1 MKFAHISDIHLGAF
15 REPILRQLER
25 EVFEDAVEK
34 CIELHVDFVLVCGDI
49 FHVSIPDLTIVNDT
63 IKTLRLLES
72 ADIPVYAIY
81 GSHDYTPTGTSI
93 IDILDTAGIL
103 TNIMKSRQDEEGKII
118 LQFVVDPKTKAKLT
132 GISARRI
139 GLESKTFENLDR
151 ARLEAE
157 KGFKVFAFH
166 SGITELKPAFL
177 SEMETVPLS
186 NFPKG
191 FDYYAGGHIHVTDQF
206 SQPGYTKIAFPG
218 PLFTGYGKDIEDTA
232 RGTKRGFYVVDFTEK
247 VNHVEFVEIKGF
259 DGCYFSYEVTGKN
272 SAQAKR
278 ELTKELE
285 KLEVNGRVVIIRVK
299 GELSGGKTTDI
310 NFVELQRELYG
321 RGAIYVQFNR
331 FGLSSKEFEANKLAG
346 EDPSQIETNLFR
358 ENIGTVKVSQ
368 ANLKGDQGVQ
378 SAVELLRVTR
388 DGQKGGESKQDYQK
402 RILYSGIETLKLQE
416 EFKEEEKASA

>member
-1 MKFAHISDIHLGAF
+1 MRFAHLSDIHLGAF

-25 EVFEDAVEK
+25 EAFEDAVEK
-34 CIELHVDFVLVCGDI
+34 CIELQVDFVLICGDI
-49 FHVSIPDLTIVNDT
+49 FHVSIPDLTIVNET
-63 IKTLRLLES
+63 IKTLRLLQ
-72 ADIPVYAIY
+72 AVDIPVYAIY

-103 TNIMKSRQDEEGKII
+103 TNIMKSRLDEAGKVI
-118 LQFVVDPKTKAKLT
+118 LQFMVDPKTKAKLA

-139 GLESKTFENLDR
+139 GLESKTFENLDK

-186 NFPKG
+186 LFPKG

-206 SQPGYTKIAFPG
+206 TQPGYPKIAFPG

-232 RGTKRGFYVVDFTEK
+232 RGTKRGFFVVDFAEK
-247 VNHVEFVEIKGF
+247 VNQVDFVEVKGF
-259 DGCYFSYEVTGKN
+259 EGCYFSFEVTGKN

-278 ELTKELE
+278 ELTTKLE
-285 KLEVNGRVVIIRVK
+285 ELEVNGKVVIIRVK

-310 NFVELQRELYG
+310 NFVELQRELSN
-321 RGAIYVQFNR
+321 RGAVYVQFNR

-346 EDPSQIETNLFR
+346 EDPSQIEVNLFR
-358 ENIGTVKVSQ
+358 ENIGNVKVSQ
-368 ANLKGDQGVQ
+368 ENLKGDKGVQ

-388 DGQKGGESKQDYQK
+388 DSQKSGESKLDYQT
-402 RILYSGIETLKLQE
+402 RILASGVETLRLQD
-416 EFKEEEKASA
+416 EFREEKLA